1 MRRQLFGVVLC
12 MSAIMPSVVVAQRSA
27 VIPPQLGV
35 HAESRLTA
43 SSAVGYRL
51 PASVFPPTSASADS
65 TAHVGN
71 RSMHI
76 AIGVVAGMVAG
87 VLLGKSVDKGTAGCG
102 HEQSG
107 SVCTWGSGLYV
118 PVFGLVL
125 GAVGG
130 VIGAFVPHS

>member
-1 MRRQLFGVVLC
+1 
-12 MSAIMPSVVVAQRSA
+12 MSPFLPGLVTAQRSA
-27 VIPPQLGV
+27 MTPPPLGL
-35 HAESRLTA
+35 HAESRLAA
-43 SSAVGYRL
+43 SGAVGYRL
-51 PASVFPPTSASADS
+51 PASVFPPMSASADS

-130 VIGAFVPHS
+130 VIGAFVPHN